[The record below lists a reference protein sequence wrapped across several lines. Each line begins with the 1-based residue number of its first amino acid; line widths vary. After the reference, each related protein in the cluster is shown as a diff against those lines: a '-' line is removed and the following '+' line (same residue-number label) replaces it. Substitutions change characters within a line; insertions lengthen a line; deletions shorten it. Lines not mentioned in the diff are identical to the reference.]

1 MLQTRPCLKN
11 NWTNKNNVLTPQIV
25 GLISHRI
32 SDVSTLPATP
42 AGAPGLSIL
51 LEITTLAES
60 HMSVR
65 GKGFKWLF
73 KVVAPSGVCHIC
85 TSFSHSLLSC
95 RACSSLPVASSFHH
109 RLVRHGVT
117 KKAPYASASL
127 DVLLL
132 SLCCIQVCEQG
143 NSVACLDL
151 TLPPLCAW
159 IRSFFSTFK
168 ALLLF
173 LYVHSLVVLVSSLPL
188 GF

>member
-11 NWTNKNNVLTPQIV
+11 KWTNKNNVLTPQIV

-51 LEITTLAES
+51 LEITILAES
-60 HMSVR
+60 HTSIR

-73 KVVAPSGVCHIC
+73 KVEAPSGVCHLC

-95 RACSSLPVASSFHH
+95 RACSSLPVSSSFHH
-109 RLVRHGVT
+109 RLVCHGVT
-117 KKAPYASASL
+117 KKAPNASASL

-143 NSVACLDL
+143 NSVACRDL
-151 TLPPLCAW
+151 TLPTPCAW
-159 IRSFFSTFK
+159 IRSFFLLSKPYYFSYTFI
-168 ALLLF
+168 L
-173 LYVHSLVVLVSSLPL
+173 LVVLVSSLPL